1 MPEAADGNWDT
12 LNSEVSKL
20 LYDLSVDNEETRDLS
35 APNISPKNEK
45 LSLEEK
51 AQLYDEQVAA
61 ADAVS
66 SLLLDSTSQDPDEEE
81 KALIATLGLEKEF
94 LSPRP
99 KQVSIFDFLIRGFS
113 NFPKDDQENIRRIS
127 WIIVLSV
134 IVLIAAVA
142 VIGYGEMT
150 EVTMPPMQPIGAYKV
165 VEAQEGDSFFN
176 YYNVYNGPDSKGSN
190 GFNYYRNLQFA
201 RETGLV
207 KILKEKSLT
216 GPSRRTENLS
226 ECENCTDA
234 EDESNEEKFVY
245 IGSRQTEEGPLDSV
259 RLEGKR
265 RFNRGLFILDLRHIA
280 NRMRDLAGVLAHRRK
295 QLALEWRD

>member
-1 MPEAADGNWDT
+1 MPEAADGNWET

-35 APNISPKNEK
+35 APNISPKNQK

-66 SLLLDSTSQDPDEEE
+66 SLLLDSTLQDPDEEE

-142 VIGYGEMT
+142 VIVYGEMT
-150 EVTMPPMQPIGAYKV
+150 EVTMVCQTANILL
-165 VEAQEGDSFFN
+165 F
-176 YYNVYNGPDSKGSN
+176 
-190 GFNYYRNLQFA
+190 YRL
-201 RETGLV
+201 L
-207 KILKEKSLT
+207 
-216 GPSRRTENLS
+216 
-226 ECENCTDA
+226 
-234 EDESNEEKFVY
+234 
-245 IGSRQTEEGPLDSV
+245 
-259 RLEGKR
+259 
-265 RFNRGLFILDLRHIA
+265 
-280 NRMRDLAGVLAHRRK
+280 
-295 QLALEWRD
+295 